1 MRTSNKRQ
9 ESPVCMNKVDGS
21 LPDRPGG
28 GLITLVLAIAVGGC
42 ATQAQTP
49 FRQEQILR
57 GNNTAGSLNQADA
70 AFVTAAYRV
79 AQLDNSE
86 GQLAATQSSNPQLR
100 QLAAEIVAKANQLYP
115 QLEAEIAKNG
125 ITAPRE
131 LPADLRGRLDRLRD
145 KRGRAFDQQYLAD
158 QVETH
163 QQAIQAFETEQAHTQ
178 DPSMRSLAELALPV
192 VRDDLGRLQA
202 LQER

>member
-1 MRTSNKRQ
+1 MASVMR
-9 ESPVCMNKVDGS
+9 
-21 LPDRPGG
+21 DRIPA
-28 GLITLVLAIAVGGC
+28 LCLTAVLGAC

-49 FRQEQILR
+49 FRQEQVLR
-57 GNNTAGSLNQADA
+57 GNDSSLNQADA

-86 GQLAATQSSNPQLR
+86 GQLAAAQSGNPKLR

-115 QLEAEIAKNG
+115 QLETEIAKNG

-131 LPADLRGRLDRLRD
+131 LPADLRDRLNRLGE
-145 KRGRAFDQQYLAD
+145 KRGRAFDQQYLSD

-163 QQAIQAFETEQAHTQ
+163 QQAVQAFEAEQARTH
-178 DPSMRSLAELALPV
+178 DAAMRSLAELALPV
-192 VRDDLGRLQA
+192 VREDLGRLQE